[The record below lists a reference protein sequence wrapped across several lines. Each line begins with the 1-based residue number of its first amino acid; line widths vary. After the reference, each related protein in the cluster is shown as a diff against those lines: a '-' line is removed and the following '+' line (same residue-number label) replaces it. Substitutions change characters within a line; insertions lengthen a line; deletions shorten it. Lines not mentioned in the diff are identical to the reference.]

1 MYPITPSADLLLPK
15 ANYHHRRK
23 GLNDENRL
31 SPACREKCFLLTL
44 PFIEP
49 AVWSPVL
56 RLLSPVF
63 RLLSPVFWFSCLRF
77 SKDQV
82 LTRVANE
89 VYRTQLVDPV

>member
-1 MYPITPSADLLLPK
+1 
-15 ANYHHRRK
+15 
-23 GLNDENRL
+23 
-31 SPACREKCFLLTL
+31 
-44 PFIEP
+44 
-49 AVWSPVL
+49 L

-89 VYRTQLVDPV
+89 VYRTQLVGPV